1 MRFETFAAVF
11 CLAISENRA
20 FFPKMKTLILLGM
33 AALLASCATRGG
45 CCSEGAAGR
54 NGGEAL
60 GKTR

>member
-1 MRFETFAAVF
+1 MLKTVEGLIGVSFIPGFDD
-11 CLAISENRA
+11 S
-20 FFPKMKTLILLGM
+20 MKTLILLGM

>member
-1 MRFETFAAVF
+1 MLKTVEGLIGVSFIPGFDD
-11 CLAISENRA
+11 S
-20 FFPKMKTLILLGM
+20 MKTLILLGM

-54 NGGEAL
+54 NGGETL

>member
-1 MRFETFAAVF
+1 MLKTVEGLIGVSFIPGFDD
-11 CLAISENRA
+11 S
-20 FFPKMKTLILLGM
+20 MKTLILLGM
-33 AALLASCATRGG
+33 AALLAACATRGG